1 MSAKGGSATRMVF
14 TSTHRDNSQ
23 EPAMKKT
30 LQFAAVLTAALAA
43 GAWAAQLPKHSDA
56 KDLARFERYAGPPQR
71 DMHYFRLDNF
81 QYLGRNAKG
90 QDAIAVWT
98 GVNQVYLLTL
108 EQPCIDLDFA
118 FAIGLTSTAGDVN
131 AGMDFVKYNRN
142 GPQRCRILQ
151 IQKVDYKAMR
161 AEKASG

>member
-1 MSAKGGSATRMVF
+1 MKG
-14 TSTHRDNSQ
+14 
-23 EPAMKKT
+23 T
-30 LQFAAVLTAALAA
+30 LPIAAALAA
-43 GAWAAQLPKHSDA
+43 MLAASAWAQSPKQRDA
-56 KDLARFERYAGPPQR
+56 SALERFERYAGPPQR

-81 QYLGRNAKG
+81 QYLCRNAKG

-108 EQPCIDLDFA
+108 EKPCIDLDFA

-131 AGMDFVKYNRN
+131 AGMDYVKYHRN

-151 IQKVDYKAMR
+151 IQKVDYKALR
-161 AEKASG
+161 ADKARE